1 MNEIAIKDFKVG
13 DVYYVE
19 MNKSFYFFSI
29 NFYIKKYLDFISL
42 LP

>member
-19 MNKSFYFFSI
+19 MNKTFYFFQI
-29 NFYIKKYLDFISL
+29 AKIGLT
-42 LP
+42 